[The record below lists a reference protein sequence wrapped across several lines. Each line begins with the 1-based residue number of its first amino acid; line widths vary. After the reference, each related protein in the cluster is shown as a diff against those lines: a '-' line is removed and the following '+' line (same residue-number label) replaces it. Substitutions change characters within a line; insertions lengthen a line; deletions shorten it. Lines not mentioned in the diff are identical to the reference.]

1 MRKTINQPFYTRC
14 LMALALLLM
23 PLGIL
28 AQDNPIE
35 PGLKFGDPNV
45 RTNFVEVTEWTI
57 NWSERGGA
65 YPWLYNANQLSDI
78 FYSSSNT
85 SVATIDPS
93 SGDIT
98 PVAPG
103 STTISASF
111 AGDGMYLPASAS
123 YTLTYTDDRNT
134 VEDLGLRFSSSTA
147 DATYG
152 DATVDTPTLK
162 TGKMPQDASYT
173 YSSSAS
179 GVATVDASG
188 QVTIVSAGSTVISA
202 SFAGNDN
209 VKPGSVSYTL
219 TVAQKEVGIEWGT
232 TTFTYDGKAH
242 APEATATGLVGSDK
256 CSVTIDGAQ
265 TNAGSYT
272 ATASALSNAN
282 YRLPADGVTTTFTIG
297 KADATVTFASKSAE
311 AKIGE
316 SFTSPTATTT
326 PAGLTLAYTSSAPT
340 VATVDKSTGKVT
352 LVAAGSTTITAK
364 FAGNDNLNSAEDS
377 YTLTVS
383 KADPVDAGIS
393 FSSESATATYGDAKV
408 GTPTLSNPNK
418 LSLTW
423 NSSNKKVA
431 KVSTSGA
438 VTVVG
443 VGETEISAAFAGN
456 DSFLPAT
463 VSYILT
469 VAQKEVGIEWGTTT
483 FTYDGKAHAPEAT
496 ATGLVGS
503 DKCSVTV
510 DGAQTNAGSYTA
522 TVSALSNANY
532 KLPADG
538 ITTTFTIG
546 KADATVTFAS
556 KSADAKIDED
566 FTSPTVTTTPAGLTL
581 AYTSSAPTVATV
593 DKSTGKVTLVAA
605 GSTTITA
612 TFAGNDNY
620 NSANDSY
627 ILTVSKAN
635 AVEVELSF
643 ASESATATY
652 GDATATPPALN
663 NPKQLPLTWSSS
675 NVKVAT
681 IGTNN
686 SIQIVGAGQTV
697 ISATFAGNDEYQGKT
712 ASFDLTVN
720 KAAVKVS
727 FDINSETVTLGDNFT
742 SPKAT
747 TTPAGLPLVYST
759 SNKHVAKVDHN
770 TGDVTLTGE
779 GTARIAASFLGDDN
793 YESGSA
799 FYDLTV
805 LSGASLME
813 PLEKEE
819 DYLMDEEY
827 FINADGSEVDLSN
840 AVVNNILFTL
850 KDQASSMGD
859 GYDTEEKCIVI
870 NTVTTTSTVSA
881 LLASGVE
888 PGSAEFASQFT
899 GMTFLVSEGDGYI
912 IVTSQEAEGV
922 YLMVKVGAN
931 DPIAINM
938 LEMGDYSIPYQSDT
952 KTFVYL
958 WNGGTEGASGTR
970 GKKTA
975 SDTRVRKVS
984 HKSRGSGIQQV
995 LYDVS
1000 GDQPW
1005 YDLSGQRIMQPVKKG
1020 VYIHGNR
1027 KVVIK

>member
-1 MRKTINQPFYTRC
+1 V
-14 LMALALLLM
+14 ALALLLM

-28 AQDNPIE
+28 AQTNVIFPQLRFVIYGGQDK
-35 PGLKFGDPNV
+35 LKQ
-45 RTNFVEVTEWTI
+45 VTDWTM
-57 NWSERGGA
+57 NWSQRMDE
-65 YPWLYNANQLSDI
+65 YPWLDNPYQVDVE
-78 FYSSSNT
+78 YSSSNV
-85 SVATIDPS
+85 SVATIDAN
-93 SGDIT
+93 GNIT

-103 STTISASF
+103 TTIISASF
-111 AGDGMYLPASAS
+111 EGIEDVFEPDYAE

-152 DATVDTPTLK
+152 DATVDTPSLE
-162 TGKMPQDASYT
+162 TGKMPRDASYT
-173 YSSSAS
+173 YSSSAT

-188 QVTIVSAGSTVISA
+188 RVTIVGAGSTIISA
-202 SFAGNDN
+202 SFAGNNN

-219 TVAQKEVGIEWGT
+219 TVAQKKVGIEWGT

-242 APEATATGLVGSDK
+242 APKATATGLVGSDK
-256 CSVTIDGAQ
+256 CSVTVDGAQ
-265 TNAGSYT
+265 TDAGSYT

-282 YRLPADGVTTTFTIG
+282 YKLPADGITTEFTIG
-297 KADATVTFASKSAE
+297 KGDATVTFASKSAN

-316 SFTSPTATTT
+316 AFTSPTATTT

-340 VATVDKSTGKVT
+340 VATVDESTGKVT

-383 KADPVDAGIS
+383 KSDPVDAGIS

-408 GTPTLSNPNK
+408 SSPSLSNPNK

-423 NSSNKKVA
+423 SSSNKKVA
-431 KVSTSGA
+431 TVSSKGT
-438 VTVVG
+438 VTIVG

-456 DSFLPAT
+456 DSFLPST

-469 VAQKEVGIEWGTTT
+469 VSKKKVEIEWGTTT
-483 FTYDGKAHAPEAT
+483 FTYDGKAHVPEAT

-503 DKCSVTV
+503 DECSVTV

-522 TVSALSNANY
+522 TASALSNANY

-546 KADATVTFAS
+546 KGDATVAFAS
-556 KSADAKIDED
+556 KSADAKIGEA
-566 FTSPTVTTTPAGLTL
+566 FTSPTATTTPAGLTL
-581 AYTSSAPTVATV
+581 AYTSSDPTVATV
-593 DKSTGKVTLVAA
+593 DESTGKVTLVAA
-605 GSTTITA
+605 GTTTITA

-620 NSANDSY
+620 NSDSDSY

-652 GDATATPPALN
+652 GDATVTPPALN

-675 NVKVAT
+675 NVKVAK

-712 ASFDLTVN
+712 ASFNLTVN

-759 SNKHVAKVDHN
+759 SNKQVAKVDHN

-779 GTARIAASFLGDDN
+779 GTARIAASYLGDDN
-793 YESGSA
+793 YESASA

-805 LSGASLME
+805 LSGASLLE

-850 KDQASSMGD
+850 KDQASPKGD

-870 NTVTTTSTVSA
+870 NTVTATSTVNA

-888 PGSAEFASQFT
+888 LGSAEFASQFT
-899 GMTFLVSEGDGYI
+899 GMVFLVSEGDGYI
-912 IVTSQEAEGV
+912 IITSQEAEGV

-931 DPIAINM
+931 APIAINM

-952 KTFVYL
+952 QTFVYL

-975 SDTRVRKVS
+975 SDTRVRKVT

-995 LYDVS
+995 LYDLS

>member
-1 MRKTINQPFYTRC
+1 MRKLINRLYRS
-14 LMALALLLM
+14 LVALALLLM

-28 AQDNPIE
+28 AQTNVIFPQLRFVIYGGQDK
-35 PGLKFGDPNV
+35 LKQ
-45 RTNFVEVTEWTI
+45 VTDWTM
-57 NWSERGGA
+57 NWSQRMDE
-65 YPWLYNANQLSDI
+65 YPWLDNPYQVDVE
-78 FYSSSNT
+78 YSSSNV
-85 SVATIDPS
+85 SVATIDAN
-93 SGDIT
+93 GNIT

-103 STTISASF
+103 TTIISASF
-111 AGDGMYLPASAS
+111 EGIEDVFEPDYAE

-152 DATVDTPTLK
+152 DATVDTPSLE
-162 TGKMPQDASYT
+162 TGKMPRDASYT
-173 YSSSAS
+173 YSSSAT

-188 QVTIVSAGSTVISA
+188 RVTIVGAGSTIISA
-202 SFAGNDN
+202 SFAGNNN

-219 TVAQKEVGIEWGT
+219 TVAQKKVGIEWGT

-242 APEATATGLVGSDK
+242 APKATATGLVGSDK
-256 CSVTIDGAQ
+256 CSVTVDGAQ
-265 TNAGSYT
+265 TDAGSYT

-282 YRLPADGVTTTFTIG
+282 YKLPADGITTEFTIG
-297 KADATVTFASKSAE
+297 KGDATVTFASKSAN

-316 SFTSPTATTT
+316 AFTSPTATTT

-340 VATVDKSTGKVT
+340 VATVDESTGKVT

-383 KADPVDAGIS
+383 KSDPVDAGIS

-408 GTPTLSNPNK
+408 SSPSLSNPNK

-423 NSSNKKVA
+423 SSSNKKVA
-431 KVSTSGA
+431 TVSSKGT
-438 VTVVG
+438 VTIVG

-456 DSFLPAT
+456 DSFLPST

-469 VAQKEVGIEWGTTT
+469 VSKKKVEIEWGTTT
-483 FTYDGKAHAPEAT
+483 FTYDGKAHVPEAT

-503 DKCSVTV
+503 DECSVTV

-522 TVSALSNANY
+522 TASALSNANY

-546 KADATVTFAS
+546 KGDATVAFAS
-556 KSADAKIDED
+556 KSADAKIGEA
-566 FTSPTVTTTPAGLTL
+566 FTSPTATTTPAGLTL
-581 AYTSSAPTVATV
+581 AYTSSDPTVATV
-593 DKSTGKVTLVAA
+593 DESTGKVTLVAA
-605 GSTTITA
+605 GTTTITA

-620 NSANDSY
+620 NSDSDSY

-652 GDATATPPALN
+652 GDATVTPPALN

-675 NVKVAT
+675 NVKVAK

-712 ASFDLTVN
+712 ASFNLTVN

-759 SNKHVAKVDHN
+759 SNKQVAKVDHN

-779 GTARIAASFLGDDN
+779 GTARIAASYLGDDN
-793 YESGSA
+793 YESASA

-805 LSGASLME
+805 LSGASLLE

-850 KDQASSMGD
+850 KDQASPKGD

-870 NTVTTTSTVSA
+870 NTVTATSTVNA

-888 PGSAEFASQFT
+888 LGSAEFASQFT
-899 GMTFLVSEGDGYI
+899 GMVFLVSEGDGYI
-912 IVTSQEAEGV
+912 IITSQEAEGV

-931 DPIAINM
+931 APIAINM

-952 KTFVYL
+952 QTFVYL

-975 SDTRVRKVS
+975 SDTRVRKVT

-995 LYDVS
+995 LYDLS

>member
-1 MRKTINQPFYTRC
+1 MRKLINRLYRS
-14 LMALALLLM
+14 LVALALLLM

-28 AQDNPIE
+28 AQTNVIFPQLRFVIYGGQD
-35 PGLKFGDPNV
+35 KFKQ
-45 RTNFVEVTEWTI
+45 VTDWTM
-57 NWSERGGA
+57 NWSQRMDE
-65 YPWLYNANQLSDI
+65 YPWLDNPYQVDVE
-78 FYSSSNT
+78 YSSSNV
-85 SVATIDPS
+85 SVATIDAN
-93 SGDIT
+93 GNIT

-103 STTISASF
+103 TTIISASF
-111 AGDGMYLPASAS
+111 EGIEDVFEPDYAE

-152 DATVDTPTLK
+152 DATVDTPFLE
-162 TGKMPQDASYT
+162 TGKMPRDASYT
-173 YSSSAS
+173 YSSSAT

-188 QVTIVSAGSTVISA
+188 RVTIVGAGSTIISA
-202 SFAGNDN
+202 SFAGNNN

-219 TVAQKEVGIEWGT
+219 TVAQKKVGIEWGT

-242 APEATATGLVGSDK
+242 APKATATGLVGSDK
-256 CSVTIDGAQ
+256 CSVTVDGAQ
-265 TNAGSYT
+265 TDAGSYT

-282 YRLPADGVTTTFTIG
+282 YKLPADGITTEFTIG
-297 KADATVTFASKSAE
+297 KGDATVTFASKSAN

-316 SFTSPTATTT
+316 AFTSPTATTT

-340 VATVDKSTGKVT
+340 VATVDESTGKVT

-383 KADPVDAGIS
+383 KSDPVDAGIS

-408 GTPTLSNPNK
+408 SSPSLSNPNK

-423 NSSNKKVA
+423 SSSNKKVA
-431 KVSTSGA
+431 TVSSKGT
-438 VTVVG
+438 VTIVG

-456 DSFLPAT
+456 DSFLPST

-469 VAQKEVGIEWGTTT
+469 VSKKKVEIEWGTTT
-483 FTYDGKAHAPEAT
+483 FTYDGKAHVPEAT

-503 DKCSVTV
+503 DECSVTV

-522 TVSALSNANY
+522 TASALSNANY

-546 KADATVTFAS
+546 KGDATVAFAS
-556 KSADAKIDED
+556 KSADAKIGEA
-566 FTSPTVTTTPAGLTL
+566 FTSPTATTTPAGLTL
-581 AYTSSAPTVATV
+581 AYTSSDPTVATV
-593 DKSTGKVTLVAA
+593 DESTGKVTLVAA
-605 GSTTITA
+605 GTTTITA

-620 NSANDSY
+620 NSASDIY

-652 GDATATPPALN
+652 GDATVTPPALN

-675 NVKVAT
+675 NVKVAK

-712 ASFDLTVN
+712 ASFNLTVN

-779 GTARIAASFLGDDN
+779 GTARIAASYLGDDN
-793 YESGSA
+793 YESASA

-805 LSGASLME
+805 LSGASLLE

-850 KDQASSMGD
+850 KDQASPKGD

-870 NTVTTTSTVSA
+870 NTVTATSTVNA

-888 PGSAEFASQFT
+888 LGSAEFASQFT
-899 GMTFLVSEGDGYI
+899 GMVFLVSEGDGYI
-912 IVTSQEAEGV
+912 IITSQEAEGV

-952 KTFVYL
+952 QTFVYL

-975 SDTRVRKVS
+975 SDTRVRKVT

-995 LYDVS
+995 LYDLS

>member
-1 MRKTINQPFYTRC
+1 MRKQINRPYRR

-23 PLGIL
+23 PLGIF
-28 AQDNPIE
+28 AQDNIIIPV
-35 PGLKFGDPNV
+35 LKFRNPNIQA
-45 RTNFVEVTEWTI
+45 NIEEVTTWSK
-57 NWSERGGA
+57 NWSERWDYV
-65 YPWLYNANQLSDI
+65 YPILYNPNQLSGI
-78 FYSSSNT
+78 SYTSSDMD
-85 SVATIDPS
+85 VATIDS
-93 SGDIT
+93 TGYIM

-103 STTISASF
+103 STTITASF
-111 AGDGMYLPASAS
+111 AGDGYYESVSAS
-123 YTLTYTDDRNT
+123 YKLTYTDDRNT
-134 VEDLGLRFSSSTA
+134 VEDLGLHFSSSTA

-152 DATVDTPTLK
+152 DATVDTPSLEM
-162 TGKMPQDASYT
+162 GKMPQDVSFT
-173 YSSSAS
+173 YSSSAP
-179 GVATVDASG
+179 GVATVNATSG
-188 QVTIVSAGSTVISA
+188 QITIVGAGTTDISA

-219 TVAQKEVGIEWGT
+219 TVIQKEVGIEWGT

-242 APEATATGLVGSDK
+242 APKATATGLVGSDK
-256 CSVTIDGAQ
+256 CSVTVDGAQ
-265 TNAGSYT
+265 TDAGSYT
-272 ATASALSNAN
+272 AAASDLSNAN
-282 YRLPADGVTTTFTIG
+282 YKLPADGITTEFTIG
-297 KADATVTFASKSAE
+297 KGDATVTFASKSAD

-316 SFTSPTATTT
+316 AFTSPTVTTT

-340 VATVDKSTGKVT
+340 VATVNESTGKVT
-352 LVAAGSTTITAK
+352 LVAVGSTTITAK
-364 FAGNDNLNSAEDS
+364 FAGNDNLNSAEGS

-383 KADPVDAGIS
+383 KADPVDAGLS
-393 FSSESATATYGDAKV
+393 FSSESAKATYGDTKV
-408 GTPTLSNPNK
+408 SSPSLSNPNK

-423 NSSNKKVA
+423 NSGNKKVA
-431 KVSTSGA
+431 TVSTSGA

-469 VAQKEVGIEWGTTT
+469 VAKKEVGIEWGSTT
-483 FTYDGKAHAPEAT
+483 FTYDGKAHVPEAT

-522 TVSALSNANY
+522 TASALSNANY

-538 ITTTFTIG
+538 TTTTFTIG
-546 KADATVTFAS
+546 KADATVAFAS
-556 KSADAKIDED
+556 KSADAKIGEA
-566 FTSPTVTTTPAGLTL
+566 FTSPTATTTPAGLTL
-581 AYTSSAPTVATV
+581 AYTSSDPTVATV
-593 DKSTGKVTLVAA
+593 DESTGKVTLVAA
-605 GSTTITA
+605 GTTTITA

-620 NSANDSY
+620 NSASDIY

-652 GDATATPPALN
+652 GDATVTPPALN

-712 ASFDLTVN
+712 ASFNLTVN

-779 GTARIAASFLGDDN
+779 GTARIAASYLGDDN
-793 YESGSA
+793 YESASA

-805 LSGASLME
+805 LSGASLLE

-850 KDQASSMGD
+850 KNQASPEGD

-870 NTVTTTSTVSA
+870 NTVTTTSTVNA

-888 PGSAEFASQFT
+888 LGSAEFASQFT
-899 GMTFLVSEGDGYI
+899 GMVFLVSEGDGYI
-912 IVTSQEAEGV
+912 IITSQEAEGV

-952 KTFVYL
+952 QTFVYL

-975 SDTRVRKVS
+975 SDTRVRKVT

-995 LYDVS
+995 LYDLS